1 MIVSY
6 SCMSFDLK
14 LFGGDLVIN
23 NGDFAVVE
31 DSDKLVQDVLKLVST
46 QLGSNP
52 FFPAYGSPI
61 SQALIGTSDVIFAQD
76 VAINQLQASIE
87 RLKDLQQDQIKNNQI
102 VTAQEQ
108 ISVIK
113 DVSVKQARDDPR
125 YYYVNL
131 TVINKAFQSVPI
143 SFAVVT
149 S

>member
-1 MIVSY
+1 
-6 SCMSFDLK
+6 MSFDLK

-23 NGDFAVVE
+23 NGDLAVVE
-31 DSDKLVQDVLKLVST
+31 DSDKLIQDILKLIST

-61 SQALIGTSDVIFAQD
+61 SQALIGTSDLIFAQD
-76 VAINQLQASIE
+76 VAEHQLRDSLD

-102 VTAQEQ
+102 VTAEEQ
-108 ISVIK
+108 IAVIR
-113 DVSVKQARDDPR
+113 DVSVRAAKDDPR
-125 YYYVNL
+125 YYYISF

>member
-1 MIVSY
+1 
-6 SCMSFDLK
+6 MSFDLK

-23 NGDFAVVE
+23 NGDLAVVE
-31 DSDKLVQDVLKLVST
+31 DSDKLVQDILKLVST

-61 SQALIGTSDVIFAQD
+61 SQALIGTSDVVFAQD
-76 VAINQLQASIE
+76 VATNQLQASIE
-87 RLKDLQQDQIKNNQI
+87 RLKDLQQDQIKTSQI
-102 VTAQEQ
+102 VTAEEQ

-113 DVSVKQARDDPR
+113 DVSIKQARDDPR

-143 SFAVVT
+143 SFAVVN

>member
-1 MIVSY
+1 
-6 SCMSFDLK
+6 MSFDLK

-23 NGDFAVVE
+23 NGDLAIVE
-31 DSDKLVQDVLKLVST
+31 DSDKLIQDILKLVST

-76 VAINQLQASIE
+76 VAITQLQASIE

-102 VTAQEQ
+102 VTAEEQ
-108 ISVIK
+108 IAVIK

>member
-1 MIVSY
+1 
-6 SCMSFDLK
+6 MSFDLK

-23 NGDFAVVE
+23 NGDFTVVE
-31 DSDKLVQDVLKLVST
+31 DADKLVQDVLKLVST

-61 SQALIGTSDVIFAQD
+61 SQALIGTSDIIFAQD

-102 VTAQEQ
+102 VTAAEQ
-108 ISVIK
+108 ISVIR

-125 YYYVNL
+125 YYYVNF